1 MTNTEGL
8 DNMNFDVLTEIGN
21 IGAGNAVTALSQM
34 INAKVDMYVPQ
45 VKMLTFQ
52 QVANVIGG
60 EETLV
65 AGIMLSLEG
74 DIEGS
79 MLFMLGSEDA
89 HRLVEQLLG
98 MKPQADDTFSEMEMS
113 ALMELGNIIT
123 GAYLSAISK
132 MTNLTIS
139 PSVPY
144 LSVDMAGAILS
155 VPAIEFGKLG
165 DQALLIESRFRDMD
179 VDIRGYFIMIPTLDS
194 YDSIMRA
201 LGIS

>member
-52 QVANVIGG
+52 QLANVIGG

-79 MLFMLGSEDA
+79 MLFMLGSR
-89 HRLVEQLLG
+89 HRVW
-98 MKPQADDTFSEMEMS
+98 K
-113 ALMELGNIIT
+113 
-123 GAYLSAISK
+123 
-132 MTNLTIS
+132 
-139 PSVPY
+139 
-144 LSVDMAGAILS
+144 
-155 VPAIEFGKLG
+155 
-165 DQALLIESRFRDMD
+165 
-179 VDIRGYFIMIPTLDS
+179 IR
-194 YDSIMRA
+194 
-201 LGIS
+201 

>member
-52 QVANVIGG
+52 QLANVIGG

-155 VPAIEFGKLG
+155 VPAIECGKLG

-179 VDIRGYFIMIPTLDS
+179 VDISGYFIMIPTLDS

>member
-1 MTNTEGL
+1 MTNTESL

-52 QVANVIGG
+52 QLANVIGG

-155 VPAIEFGKLG
+155 VPAIEFGKLV

-179 VDIRGYFIMIPTLDS
+179 VDISGYFIMIPTLDS

>member
-8 DNMNFDVLTEIGN
+8 DNMNFVVLTEIGN

-52 QVANVIGG
+52 QLANVIGG

-165 DQALLIESRFRDMD
+165 DQALLIEARFRDMD
-179 VDIRGYFIMIPTLDS
+179 VDISGYFIMIPTLDS

>member
-52 QVANVIGG
+52 QLANVIGG

-165 DQALLIESRFRDMD
+165 GQALLIESRFRDMD
-179 VDIRGYFIMIPTLDS
+179 VDISGYFIMIPTLDS

>member
-52 QVANVIGG
+52 QLANVIGG

-79 MLFMLGSEDA
+79 MLFMLW
-89 HRLVEQLLG
+89 
-98 MKPQADDTFSEMEMS
+98 
-113 ALMELGNIIT
+113 
-123 GAYLSAISK
+123 
-132 MTNLTIS
+132 
-139 PSVPY
+139 
-144 LSVDMAGAILS
+144 
-155 VPAIEFGKLG
+155 FGRCTSFG
-165 DQALLIESRFRDMD
+165 
-179 VDIRGYFIMIPTLDS
+179 
-194 YDSIMRA
+194 
-201 LGIS
+201 

>member
-52 QVANVIGG
+52 QLANVIGG

-98 MKPQADDTFSEMEMS
+98 MKPQADDTFSE
-113 ALMELGNIIT
+113 
-123 GAYLSAISK
+123 
-132 MTNLTIS
+132 
-139 PSVPY
+139 
-144 LSVDMAGAILS
+144 
-155 VPAIEFGKLG
+155 F
-165 DQALLIESRFRDMD
+165 
-179 VDIRGYFIMIPTLDS
+179 
-194 YDSIMRA
+194 
-201 LGIS
+201 